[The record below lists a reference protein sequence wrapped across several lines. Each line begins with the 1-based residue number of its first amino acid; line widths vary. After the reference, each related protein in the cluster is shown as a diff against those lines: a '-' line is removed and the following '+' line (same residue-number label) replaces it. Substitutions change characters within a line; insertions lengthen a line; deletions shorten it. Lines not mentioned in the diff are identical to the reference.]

1 MSSKSITGKAFAVVI
16 VIDIALLGVWT
27 YFFFILRSEVKGIET
42 AVARI
47 AELDA
52 KGKGAVALERLLEET
67 KSERGEIS
75 SYFIRGEDGTVKLYY
90 TLESLAD
97 ELGLTL
103 TISGVAVRAAEDPG
117 APALGL
123 ELNLE
128 GTFESI
134 SHFINLIELAP
145 FVSDWSDAGIE
156 LVSKGGDSHT
166 AVWRAKLSLRI
177 SSYVAD

>member
-75 SYFIRGEDGTVKLYY
+75 SYFIL
-90 TLESLAD
+90 
-97 ELGLTL
+97 
-103 TISGVAVRAAEDPG
+103 
-117 APALGL
+117 
-123 ELNLE
+123 
-128 GTFESI
+128 
-134 SHFINLIELAP
+134 
-145 FVSDWSDAGIE
+145 
-156 LVSKGGDSHT
+156 
-166 AVWRAKLSLRI
+166 
-177 SSYVAD
+177 

>member
-1 MSSKSITGKAFAVVI
+1 MSPKSITGKAFAAVA

-27 YFFFILRSEVKGIET
+27 YFFFMLRSEAKEIET
-42 AVARI
+42 AAARI

-67 KSERGEIS
+67 KSERDKIR
-75 SYFIRGEDGTVKLYY
+75 SYFIRGEDDTVQFYY

-97 ELGLTL
+97 GLGLTL
-103 TISGVAVRAAEDPG
+103 TISGAAVHAADAGG

-123 ELNLE
+123 ELDLE

-134 SHFINLIELAP
+134 THFINLIERMPL
-145 FVSDWSDAGIE
+145 VSDWSDAGME
-156 LVSKGGDSHT
+156 LVSSGGGTQD
-166 AVWRAKLSLRI
+166 AVWKARLSLLI